1 MFGMISK
8 IFQMNHQNWWLNTEV
23 ISVRDSLIGLLEPE
37 IKAMAP
43 TTKLPMIIVWA
54 VFSSDQTT
62 NTIWQKTSS
71 ITRPPALVIDVV
83 SSTIEPL
90 ATIVDAMSPT
100 IEPLEPVTRAESPT
114 TSTNYEAVT
123 NHQTINTGLRAKSSN
138 IGSSVLVVEWS
149 HQTPNRRHWS
159 RNGGTSHKRGIS
171 GHWIGDL
178 VTRWVG

>member
-1 MFGMISK
+1 M
-8 IFQMNHQNWWLNTEV
+8 
-23 ISVRDSLIGLLEPE
+23 IGLLELE

-43 TTKLPMIIVWA
+43 TTKLPMIIVLA

-62 NTIWQKTSS
+62 NTICQKTSS
-71 ITRPPALVIDVV
+71 ITRPPALVVDVV
-83 SSTIEPL
+83 SPTVKPL
-90 ATIVDAMSPT
+90 ATIVDAVSPAT
-100 IEPLEPVTRAESPT
+100 EPLEPVTRVESPT

-123 NHQTINTGLRAKSSN
+123 NHQTINIGHRAKSLN

-159 RNGGTSHKRGIS
+159 RNGGTGHKRGIF

-178 VTRWVG
+178 VTKWVG